1 MTQETV
7 SKTQKERVLRLT
19 NRCDLL
25 VEGVCNVVR
34 FEEESILLDTDLG
47 MLEVDGAQ
55 LKIVKLDPEK
65 QEIRIGGTVHALF
78 YVEPS
83 AKKKG
88 LFRR

>member
-1 MTQETV
+1 MTQETM
-7 SKTQKERVLRLT
+7 KPQKERVLRLT
-19 NRCDLL
+19 NRTDLL
-25 VEGVCNVVR
+25 VEGVCDVVR

-47 MLEVDGAQ
+47 MLEVDGSQ
-55 LKIVKLDPEK
+55 LRIAKLDPDR
-65 QEIRIGGTVHALF
+65 QEIRILGTVHAMF